1 MRALNPAWME
11 SHGRDT
17 LAGMTHLPPQVSPA
31 ELTSRLE
38 LAITAGRAAGQL
50 TLNWFQTA
58 VEIERKSDQSPVTIA
73 DKSAEQLLRQRIAD
87 AFPFD
92 AILGEEF
99 GETPGTS
106 GFRWILDPIDG
117 TKSFISGVPLY
128 GTMVGVEHSGEALAG
143 LVYIPGLD
151 EGIYAERGGGS
162 WHFRGSQTP
171 QRVVVSTRARLAD
184 GLFVTS
190 QVDSF
195 AKRNAAAAFDQI
207 QKAAYVTRTWG
218 DCYGYLLVA
227 TGRAE
232 VMIDPILNVWDA
244 AAVQPIVEEAGGT
257 FTDWQGNRTIHAGEA
272 VATNGHVLE
281 EVLGVT
287 RGFAASAR

>member
-1 MRALNPAWME
+1 MRQ
-11 SHGRDT
+11 
-17 LAGMTHLPPQVSPA
+17 LPPHVAPA
-31 ELTSRLE
+31 DLTSRLE

-50 TLNWFQTA
+50 TLTWFQT
-58 VEIERKSDQSPVTIA
+58 EIDVERKADHSPVTIA

-128 GTMVGVEHSGEALAG
+128 GTMVGVEHSGEALVG

-151 EGIYAERGGGS
+151 EGIYAERGGGA
-162 WHFRGSQTP
+162 WHFRGSESP
-171 QRVVVSTRARLAD
+171 RRVSVSTKAALAD
-184 GLFVTS
+184 SLFLTS
-190 QVDSF
+190 QVDNF
-195 AKRNAAAAFDQI
+195 AERGGQAVYEQL
-207 QKAAYVTRTWG
+207 QKAASITRTWG
-218 DCYGYLLVA
+218 DCYGYLLIA

-232 VMIDPILNVWDA
+232 VMVDPVMNLWDC

-272 VATNGHVLE
+272 IATNGAVLE
-281 EVLGVT
+281 EVLAIT
-287 RGFAASAR
+287 RPVASRRV